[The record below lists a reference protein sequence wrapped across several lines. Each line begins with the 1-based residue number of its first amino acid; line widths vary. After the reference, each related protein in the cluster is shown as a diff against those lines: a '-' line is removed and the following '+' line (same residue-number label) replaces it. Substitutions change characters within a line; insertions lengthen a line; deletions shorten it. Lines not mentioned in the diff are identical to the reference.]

1 MFLLMLTKWGS
12 KRRRTMATVLLG
24 AGALLATTG
33 PVAAAEPD
41 SAGRDVYV
49 SPTGSDRAP
58 GTAHQPVRT
67 LDKARD
73 LVRQRAPHLTRD
85 LTVHLAPGVFRLS
98 QPLLFDARDSGDNGH
113 RVIWQGSGDTEL
125 NGGVRV
131 TGWRPVPGR
140 PGLFAAAAP
149 AGQDNTRQLYVD
161 GVREQRAR
169 GPLPVTVKATGTGYT
184 ASADTL
190 AHWRNPKDIE
200 FVYTAGEALWN
211 IQRDGLG
218 QWTEPRCPL
227 AAAQG
232 TTITMAQPCW
242 DNSTKR
248 VLFPDIPGRS
258 VNMVGPADLTNG
270 RHPTYAENAFEL
282 LDTPGEWYLD
292 RSAHLVYYL
301 PKPGEDLR
309 RADVEVPVLEKLVDA
324 RGTADAPIHDVAFRG
339 LRYSYATWLRPSSPE
354 GFSEIQAGYTNTG
367 PDGWAVQGL
376 CQFVP
381 GGTCPYA
388 SWTREPAN
396 VSVSHGLRVEF
407 GDSVFAHLGGAGL
420 DLVDGTKES
429 QVRGDVFTDISGN
442 GVQIGGVDKPA
453 TDTDADVVRDVAVTD
468 NHLYGLPREFHGGV
482 PIVNGYTVRNTISH
496 NQIDHVGYSAISV
509 GWGGWPDKIQRPAT
523 PNLSHDNAVSDNLI
537 SDYMLMLD
545 DGGGIYTQGIT
556 GTSLD
561 DGEKVT
567 GNVVHD
573 QWGLGKGIYTDN
585 GNTYETIRGNVLYR
599 TAYFNVGTVHVDY
612 RDGLGNNDPTLTED
626 NYWEQGDRD
635 KVDKGAITRGN
646 KLLAHPSDA
655 PAAIVANAGLEPAYR
670 GLLTRRVGGGAPAEA
685 PSRVGTFAVSGK
697 LYATWNPTYAFNN
710 APVTE
715 YVLTAT
721 GDGRTKSA
729 TVSAAEFAKRAYAEV
744 PGLTDGTAYT
754 VTVAARNAYGTSEP
768 SLASA
773 PVTPGPTPGV
783 GPGVPTSA
791 RALPSATAASI
802 RWNPPAVT
810 GDTPVLAYTITVS
823 DGRTITVEGRDAL
836 VTQPTVKGMTRVVD
850 DLKPAT
856 TYTFTVAA
864 VTATGTG
871 PAATFT
877 ATTGE

>member
-1 MFLLMLTKWGS
+1 MLTKWGS
-12 KRRRTMATVLLG
+12 KRRRSVATVLLG
-24 AGALLATTG
+24 AGALLAATG
-33 PVAAAEPD
+33 PVAAADPG
-41 SAGRDVYV
+41 SASRDVYV
-49 SPTGSDRAP
+49 SPAGSDRAP
-58 GTAHQPVRT
+58 GTARQPVRT

-85 LTVHLAPGVFRLS
+85 LTVHLASGVFRLAR
-98 QPLLFDARDSGDNGH
+98 PLRLDARDSGGNGH
-113 RVIWQGSGDTEL
+113 RVIWQGGGDTEL

-140 PGLFAAAAP
+140 PGLFAAGAP
-149 AGQDNTRQLYVD
+149 AGLNDTRQLYVD

-270 RHPTYAENAFEL
+270 RHPSYAENAFEL
-282 LDTPGEWYLD
+282 LDDPGEWYLD
-292 RSAHLVYYL
+292 RPAHLVYYR
-301 PKPGEDLR
+301 PATGQDLR
-309 RADVEVPVLEKLVDA
+309 RADVEMPVLEQLVDA
-324 RGTADAPIHDVAFRG
+324 RGTAEAPIHDIAFRG

-354 GFSEIQAGYTNTG
+354 GFSEIQAGYTITG
-367 PDGWAVQGL
+367 SDGWAVQGL

-388 SWTREPAN
+388 SWTREPGN
-396 VSVSHGLRVEF
+396 VSVSHGRRVEF
-407 GDSVFAHLGGAGL
+407 ADSVFAHLGGAGL

-429 QVRGDVFTDISGN
+429 QVRDDVFTDISGN
-442 GVQIGGVDKPA
+442 GVQVGGVDKPV
-453 TDTDADVVRDVAVTD
+453 TDTDADVVRDVALTD

-482 PIVNGYTVRNTISH
+482 PIVNGYTVRNTIAH
-496 NQIDHVGYSAISV
+496 NQIDHVGYSAVSV
-509 GWGGWPDKIQRPAT
+509 GWGGWPDKIKSPAT

-537 SDYMLMLD
+537 FDYMLMLD

-556 GTSLD
+556 GSSLD

-573 QWGLGKGIYTDN
+573 QWGLGKGVYTDN
-585 GNTYETIRGNVLYR
+585 GNTYETVRGNVLYR
-599 TAYFNVGTVHVDY
+599 MAYANVGTVHVDY

-635 KVDKGAITRGN
+635 KVDKGAILRGN
-646 KLLAHPSDA
+646 KLLGSPADA
-655 PAAIVANAGLEPAYR
+655 PAAVVANAGLEPAYR
-670 GLLTRRVGGGAPAEA
+670 GLLTRRVGGAAPPEA

-710 APVTE
+710 APVTD
-715 YVLTAT
+715 YVVTAT
-721 GDGRTKSA
+721 GGGRAKSA
-729 TVSAAEFAKRAYAEV
+729 TVSAADFAKRAYAEV

-754 VTVAARNAYGTSEP
+754 VTVSARNAYGTSAP
-768 SLASA
+768 SLAAA
-773 PVTPGPTPGV
+773 PVTPGPKPAV
-783 GPGVPTSA
+783 PPGVPTSA
-791 RALPSATAASI
+791 KALPSATAASI

-810 GDTPVLAYTITVS
+810 GDTPVLGYVITVS

-836 VTQPTVKGMTRVVD
+836 VTQPTIKGMTRVVD

-856 TYTFTVAA
+856 AYTFTVAA

-871 PAATFT
+871 PAASFT
-877 ATTGE
+877 ATTAA

>member
-1 MFLLMLTKWGS
+1 MLTKHGS
-12 KRRRTMATVLLG
+12 KRRRTVVTVLLG
-24 AGALLATTG
+24 AGALLAATG
-33 PVAAAEPD
+33 PAAAAEPD
-41 SAGRDVYV
+41 SADRDVYV
-49 SPTGSDRAP
+49 SPTGSDHAP
-58 GTAHQPVRT
+58 GTAHRPVRT
-67 LDKARD
+67 LGKARD

-85 LTVHLAPGVFRLS
+85 LTVHLAPGVFRLTE
-98 QPLLFDARDSGDNGH
+98 PLRLDARDSGGNGH
-113 RVIWQGSGDTEL
+113 RVIWQGSGSGDTEL

-149 AGQDNTRQLYVD
+149 RGLDNTRQLYVD

-169 GPLPVTVKATGTGYT
+169 GPLPVTVKATATGYT

-190 AHWRNPKDIE
+190 AHWRNPQDIE

-227 AAAQG
+227 AAAEG

-292 RSAHLVYYL
+292 RSAHVVYYL
-301 PKPGEDLR
+301 PKPGQDLR

-324 RGTADAPIHDVAFRG
+324 RGIHDVAFRG
-339 LRYSYATWLRPSSPE
+339 LRYSYATWLTPSSPE
-354 GFSEIQAGYTNTG
+354 GFSEIQAGYTITG
-367 PDGWAVQGL
+367 ANGWATQGL

-396 VSVSHGLRVEF
+396 VSVSHGQRVEF
-407 GDSVFAHLGGAGL
+407 SDSVFAHLGGAGL
-420 DLVDGTKES
+420 DLIDGTKES
-429 QVRGDVFTDISGN
+429 QVRGDIFTDISGN
-442 GVQIGGVDKPA
+442 GVQLGGVDKPT
-453 TDTDADVVRDVAVTD
+453 TDTDADVVRDIAVTD

-482 PIVNGYTVRNTISH
+482 PIVNGYTVRNTLSH

-509 GWGGWPDKIQRPAT
+509 GWGGWPDKIKQPAT
-523 PNLSHDNAVSDNLI
+523 PNLSHDNTVSDNLI
-537 SDYMLMLD
+537 FDYMLMLD

-567 GNVVHD
+567 GNVIHG
-573 QWGLGKGIYTDN
+573 QWGLGKGVYTDN
-585 GNTYETIRGNVLYR
+585 GNTYETIRGNVLYDM
-599 TAYFNVGTVHVDY
+599 AYANVGTVHVDY
-612 RDGLGNNDPTLTED
+612 RDGLGNNDPTLTEG

-646 KLLAHPSDA
+646 KLLASPSDA

-670 GLLTRRVGGGAPAEA
+670 GLLTRRVGGPAPAEA
-685 PSRVGTFAVSGK
+685 PSRVGTFAVAGK

-710 APVTE
+710 SPVTT
-715 YVLTAT
+715 YVVTAT
-721 GDGRTKSA
+721 GGGRTFSA
-729 TVSAAEFAKRAYAEV
+729 TISAADFAKRAYAEV
-744 PGLTDGTAYT
+744 PGLTDGTPYT

-768 SLASA
+768 SLPAA
-773 PVTPGPTPGV
+773 PVTPGPKPGAL
-783 GPGVPTSA
+783 PGAPTSA
-791 RALPSATAASI
+791 RALPSTTAASI
-802 RWNPPAVT
+802 RWNPPAAT
-810 GDTPVLAYTITVS
+810 GDTPVLGYTITVS
-823 DGRTITVEGRDAL
+823 DGRTIRVEGRDAL
-836 VTQPTVKGMTRVVD
+836 VTQPTIKGMTRVVNN
-850 DLKPAT
+850 LNPAT
-856 TYTFTVAA
+856 TYTFTVSA

-877 ATTGE
+877 TTTAAA

>member
-1 MFLLMLTKWGS
+1 MLTKWGS
-12 KRRRTMATVLLG
+12 KRRAAAVLL
-24 AGALLATTG
+24 AVGALLATTG
-33 PVAAAEPD
+33 SVASADPDAA
-41 SAGRDVYV
+41 SRDVYV
-49 SPTGSDRAP
+49 SPGGSDHAP
-58 GTAHQPVRT
+58 GTARQPVRT

-85 LTVHLAPGVFRLS
+85 LTVHLAAGVFRLG
-98 QPLLFDARDSGDNGH
+98 QPLRLDARDSGGNGH

-131 TGWRPVPGR
+131 TGWRPVAGR

-149 AGQDNTRQLYVD
+149 AGLDNTRQLYVD

-169 GPLPVTVKATGTGYT
+169 GPLPVTVKATATGYT

-190 AHWRNPKDIE
+190 AHWRNPRDIE

-227 AAAQG
+227 AAAEG

-270 RHPTYAENAFEL
+270 RHPTYAESAFEL

-292 RSAHLVYYL
+292 RAAHVVYYL
-301 PKPGEDLR
+301 PEPGQDLR

-324 RGTADAPIHDVAFRG
+324 RGIHDVAFRG
-339 LRYSYATWLRPSSPE
+339 LRYSYATWLTPSSPE
-354 GFSEIQAGYTNTG
+354 GFSEIQAGYTITG
-367 PDGWAVQGL
+367 ANGWATQGL

-396 VSVSHGLRVEF
+396 VSVSHGQRVEF
-407 GDSVFAHLGGAGL
+407 SDSVFAHLGGAGL

-442 GVQIGGVDKPA
+442 GVQVGGVDKPT

-482 PIVNGYTVRNTISH
+482 AIVNGYTVRNTISH

-509 GWGGWPDKIQRPAT
+509 GWGGWPDKIQKPAT

-545 DGGGIYTQGIT
+545 DGGGVYTQGIT
-556 GTSLD
+556 GSSLD

-567 GNVVHD
+567 GNVIHD
-573 QWGLGKGIYTDN
+573 QWGLGKGVYTDN

-599 TAYFNVGTVHVDY
+599 MAYANVGTVHVDY

-646 KLLAHPSDA
+646 KLLGDPADA
-655 PAAIVANAGLEPAYR
+655 PASIVANAGLEPAYR
-670 GLLTRRVGGGAPAEA
+670 GLLTRQVGGRAPAEA
-685 PSRVGTFAVSGK
+685 PSRVGTFAVSGE
-697 LYATWNPTYAFNN
+697 LYATWNPTFAFNN

-715 YVLTAT
+715 YVVTAT
-721 GDGRTKSA
+721 GGGETKSA
-729 TVSAAEFAKRAYAEV
+729 TISAADFAKRAYAEL

-754 VTVAARNAYGTSEP
+754 VTVASRNAYGTSEP
-768 SLASA
+768 SLAAA
-773 PVTPGPTPGV
+773 PVTPGPTPGAL
-783 GPGVPTSA
+783 PGVPTSA

-802 RWNPPAVT
+802 RWNPPAAT
-810 GDTPVLAYTITVS
+810 GDTPVLGYTITVS
-823 DGRTITVEGRDAL
+823 DGRTITVQGRDAL
-836 VTQPTVKGMTRVVD
+836 VTQPTIKGMTRVVN

-856 TYTFTVAA
+856 AYTFTVAA
-864 VTATGTG
+864 LTATGTG

-877 ATTGE
+877 ATTAAA

>member
-1 MFLLMLTKWGS
+1 MLTKWGS
-12 KRRRTMATVLLG
+12 KRRRTAAVVVLG

-33 PVAAAEPD
+33 PVAAAEPAAA
-41 SAGRDVYV
+41 SRDVYV
-49 SPTGSDRAP
+49 SPTGSDHAP

-73 LVRQRAPHLTRD
+73 LVRQRAPRLTRD
-85 LTVHLAPGVFRLS
+85 LTVHLAPGVFRLT
-98 QPLLFDARDSGDNGH
+98 QPLRLDARDSGGNGH

-125 NGGVRV
+125 NGGSRV
-131 TGWRPVPGR
+131 TGWRAVPGR
-140 PGLFAAAAP
+140 PGLFAAPAP
-149 AGQDNTRQLYVD
+149 AGLDNTRQLYVD

-227 AAAQG
+227 AAAEG

-292 RSAHLVYYL
+292 RSAHVVYYL
-301 PKPGEDLR
+301 PRPGQDLR
-309 RADVEVPVLEKLVDA
+309 RADVELPVLEKLVDA
-324 RGTADAPIHDVAFRG
+324 RGTAAAPIHDVAFRG
-339 LRYSYATWLRPSSPE
+339 VRFSYATWLTPSSPE
-354 GFSEIQAGYTNTG
+354 GFSEIQAGYTITG
-367 PDGWAVQGL
+367 ADGWATQGL

-396 VSVSHGLRVEF
+396 VSVSHGQRVEF
-407 GDSVFAHLGGAGL
+407 SDSVFAHLGGAGL

-429 QVRGDVFTDISGN
+429 VVRGDVFTDISGN
-442 GVQIGGVDKPA
+442 GVQVGGVDKPT
-453 TDTDADVVRDVAVTD
+453 TDTDADVVRDVVVTD

-482 PIVNGYTVRNTISH
+482 PIVNGYSVRNTLSH

-523 PNLSHDNAVSDNLI
+523 PNLSHDNTVSDNLI
-537 SDYMLMLD
+537 FDYMLMLD

-573 QWGLGKGIYTDN
+573 QWGLGKAVYTDN
-585 GNTYETIRGNVLYR
+585 GNTYETVRGNVLYR

-612 RDGLGNNDPTLTED
+612 RDGLGNNDPTLIED

-646 KLLAHPSDA
+646 KLLGRPSDA

-670 GLLTRRVGGGAPAEA
+670 GLLSRRVGAGAAAEA
-685 PSRVGTFAVSGK
+685 PSRVGTFAVAGK
-697 LYATWNPTYAFNN
+697 LYATWNPTFAFNN
-710 APVTE
+710 APVTD
-715 YVLTAT
+715 YIVTAT
-721 GDGRTKSA
+721 GGGRMKSA
-729 TVSAAEFAKRAYAEV
+729 TVSAADFAKRAYAEV
-744 PGLTDGTAYT
+744 TGLTDGTPYT

-768 SLASA
+768 SLPAA
-773 PVTPGPTPGV
+773 PVTPGPKPGEL
-783 GPGVPTSA
+783 PAAPTNA

-802 RWNPPAVT
+802 RWNPPAAT
-810 GDTPVLAYTITVS
+810 GDTPVLGYVITVS
-823 DGRTITVEGRDAL
+823 DGREVTVEGRDAL
-836 VTQPTVKGMTRVVD
+836 VTQPTIKGMTRVLD
-850 DLKPAT
+850 NLKPAT
-856 TYTFTVAA
+856 AYTFTVAA

-877 ATTGE
+877 ATTAAA

>member
-1 MFLLMLTKWGS
+1 MLTKWGS
-12 KRRRTMATVLLG
+12 KRRRTAVVVLLG

-33 PVAAAEPD
+33 SVAAADPD
-41 SAGRDVYV
+41 AASQDVYV
-49 SPTGSDRAP
+49 SPAGSDHAP
-58 GTAHQPVRT
+58 GTAHWPVRT

-73 LVRQRAPHLTRD
+73 LVRQRAPHLSRD
-85 LTVHLAPGVFRLS
+85 LTVHLAPGVFRLA
-98 QPLLFDARDSGDNGH
+98 QPLRLDARDSGGNGH

-125 NGGVRV
+125 NGGLRV

-140 PGLFAAAAP
+140 PGLFAAPAP
-149 AGQDNTRQLYVD
+149 AGLDNTRQLYVD

-169 GPLPVTVKATGTGYT
+169 GPLPVTVKATATGYT

-190 AHWRNPKDIE
+190 AHWRNPKDVE

-227 AAAQG
+227 AAAEG
-232 TTITMAQPCW
+232 ATITMAQPCW

-292 RSAHLVYYL
+292 RSAHVVYYL
-301 PKPGEDLR
+301 PKPGQDLR

-324 RGTADAPIHDVAFRG
+324 QGTAAAPIHDVAFRG
-339 LRYSYATWLRPSSPE
+339 LRFSYATWLTPSSPE
-354 GFSEIQAGYTNTG
+354 GFSEIQAGYTITG
-367 PDGWAVQGL
+367 ADGWAVQGL

-396 VSVSHGLRVEF
+396 VSVSHGRRVEF
-407 GDSVFAHLGGAGL
+407 SDSVFAHLGGAGL
-420 DLVDGTKES
+420 DLIDGTKES

-442 GVQIGGVDKPA
+442 GVQVGGVDKPV
-453 TDTDADVVRDVAVTD
+453 TDTDADVVRDVVVTD

-496 NQIDHVGYSAISV
+496 NQIDHVGYSAISL
-509 GWGGWPDKIQRPAT
+509 GWGGWPDKIKKPAT
-523 PNLSHDNAVSDNLI
+523 PNLSHDNVVSDNLI
-537 SDYMLMLD
+537 FDYMLMLD

-556 GTSLD
+556 GTSLE

-573 QWGLGKGIYTDN
+573 QWGLGKAVYTDN

-612 RDGLGNNDPTLTED
+612 RDDLGNNDPTLVED

-635 KVDKGAITRGN
+635 KTDKGAITRGN
-646 KLLAHPSDA
+646 KLLGRPSDA

-670 GLLTRRVGGGAPAEA
+670 GLLARRIGGCAPPEA
-685 PSRVGTFAVSGK
+685 PSRVGTFAVDGK
-697 LYATWNPTYAFNN
+697 LYATWNPTFAFNN
-710 APVTE
+710 APVTA
-715 YVLTAT
+715 YVVTATGGGRTLTAT
-721 GDGRTKSA
+721 I
-729 TVSAAEFAKRAYAEV
+729 SAADFAKRAYAEV
-744 PGLTDGTAYT
+744 SGLTNGTPYT

-768 SLASA
+768 SLPAA
-773 PVTPGPTPGV
+773 PVTPGPKPGAL
-783 GPGVPTSA
+783 PGAPTSA
-791 RALPSATAASI
+791 RALPSATAASS
-802 RWNPPAVT
+802 RWNPPAAT

-823 DGRTITVEGRDAL
+823 DGRTITVQGRDAL
-836 VTQPTVKGMTRVVD
+836 VSQPTIKGMTRVVD
-850 DLKPAT
+850 GLQPAT
-856 TYTFTVAA
+856 AYTFTVAA

-877 ATTGE
+877 ATTAATG

>member
-1 MFLLMLTKWGS
+1 MV
-12 KRRRTMATVLLG
+12 TVLLG
-24 AGALLATTG
+24 AGALLAATG
-33 PVAAAEPD
+33 PAAAADPD
-41 SAGRDVYV
+41 SADRDVYV
-49 SPTGSDRAP
+49 SPTGSDHAP
-58 GTAHQPVRT
+58 GTAYRPVRT
-67 LDKARD
+67 VGKARD

-85 LTVHLAPGVFRLS
+85 LTVHLAPGVFRLAE
-98 QPLLFDARDSGDNGH
+98 PLRLDTRDSGGNGH

-149 AGQDNTRQLYVD
+149 AGLDNSRQLYVD

-169 GPLPVTVKATGTGYT
+169 GPLPVTVKATATGYT

-227 AAAQG
+227 AAADG
-232 TTITMAQPCW
+232 TTVTMAQPCW

-292 RSAHLVYYL
+292 RAAHVVYYL
-301 PKPGEDLR
+301 PKPGQDLR

-324 RGTADAPIHDVAFRG
+324 RGIHDVAFRG
-339 LRYSYATWLRPSSPE
+339 LRYSYATWLTPSSPE
-354 GFSEIQAGYTNTG
+354 GFSEIQAGYTITG
-367 PDGWAVQGL
+367 ADGWATQGL

-396 VSVSHGLRVEF
+396 VAVSHGQRVEF
-407 GDSVFAHLGGAGL
+407 SDSVFAHLGGAGL
-420 DLVDGTKES
+420 DLIDGTKES
-429 QVRGDVFTDISGN
+429 QVRGDIFTDISGN
-442 GVQIGGVDKPA
+442 GVQLGGVDKPT
-453 TDTDADVVRDVAVTD
+453 TDTDADVVRDIAVTD

-482 PIVNGYTVRNTISH
+482 PIVNGYTVRNTLSH

-537 SDYMLMLD
+537 FDYMLMLD

-567 GNVVHD
+567 GNVIHD
-573 QWGLGKGIYTDN
+573 QWGLGKGVYTDN

-612 RDGLGNNDPTLTED
+612 RDGLGNNDPTLTEG

-646 KLLAHPSDA
+646 TILGTPSDA
-655 PAAIVANAGLEPAYR
+655 PPAIVANAGLEPAYR
-670 GLLTRRVGGGAPAEA
+670 GLLTRRVGGSAPAEA
-685 PSRVGTFAVSGK
+685 PSRVGTFAAVGK
-697 LYATWNPTYAFNN
+697 LYATWNPTFAFNN
-710 APVTE
+710 APVTD
-715 YVLTAT
+715 YVVTAA
-721 GDGRTKSA
+721 GGGRTFS
-729 TVSAAEFAKRAYAEV
+729 TSISAADFAKRAYAEV

-768 SLASA
+768 SLAAA
-773 PVTPGPTPGV
+773 PVTPGPKAGTP
-783 GPGVPTSA
+783 PGVPTSA

-802 RWNPPAVT
+802 RWNPPAAT
-810 GDTPVLAYTITVS
+810 GDTPVLGYTITVS

-836 VTQPTVKGMTRVVD
+836 VTQPTIKGMTRVVD
-850 DLKPAT
+850 NLKPAT
-856 TYTFTVAA
+856 AYTFTVAA

-877 ATTGE
+877 ATTSAA

>member
-1 MFLLMLTKWGS
+1 MLTKWGS
-12 KRRRTMATVLLG
+12 KRRAAAVLL
-24 AGALLATTG
+24 AVGALLATTG
-33 PVAAAEPD
+33 SVASADPDAA
-41 SAGRDVYV
+41 SRDVYV
-49 SPTGSDRAP
+49 SLGGSDHAP
-58 GTAHQPVRT
+58 GTARQPVRT

-85 LTVHLAPGVFRLS
+85 LTVHLAAGVFRLG
-98 QPLLFDARDSGDNGH
+98 QPLRLDARDSGGNGH

-131 TGWRPVPGR
+131 TGWRPVAGR

-149 AGQDNTRQLYVD
+149 AGLDNTRQLYVD

-169 GPLPVTVKATGTGYT
+169 GPVPVTVKATATGYT

-190 AHWRNPKDIE
+190 AHWRNPRDIE

-227 AAAQG
+227 AAAEG

-292 RSAHLVYYL
+292 RAAHVVYYL
-301 PKPGEDLR
+301 PEPGQDLR

-324 RGTADAPIHDVAFRG
+324 RGIHDVAFRG
-339 LRYSYATWLRPSSPE
+339 LRYSYATWLTPSSPE
-354 GFSEIQAGYTNTG
+354 GFSEIQAGYTITG
-367 PDGWAVQGL
+367 ANGWATQGL

-396 VSVSHGLRVEF
+396 VSVSHGQRVEF
-407 GDSVFAHLGGAGL
+407 SDSVFAHLGGAGL

-442 GVQIGGVDKPA
+442 GVQVGGVDKPT

-482 PIVNGYTVRNTISH
+482 AIVNGYTVRNTISH

-509 GWGGWPDKIQRPAT
+509 GWGGWPDKIQKPAT

-545 DGGGIYTQGIT
+545 DGGGVYTQGIT
-556 GTSLD
+556 GSSLD

-567 GNVVHD
+567 GNVIHD
-573 QWGLGKGIYTDN
+573 QWGLGKGVYTDN

-599 TAYFNVGTVHVDY
+599 MAYANVGTVHVDY

-646 KLLAHPSDA
+646 KLLGDPADA
-655 PAAIVANAGLEPAYR
+655 PASIVANAGLEPAYR
-670 GLLTRRVGGGAPAEA
+670 GLLTRQVGGRAPAEA

-697 LYATWNPTYAFNN
+697 LYATWNPTFAFNN
-710 APVTE
+710 APVTD
-715 YVLTAT
+715 YVVTAT
-721 GDGRTKSA
+721 GGGETKSA
-729 TVSAAEFAKRAYAEV
+729 TISAADFAKRAYAEL

-754 VTVAARNAYGTSEP
+754 VTVASRNAYGTSEP
-768 SLASA
+768 SLAAA
-773 PVTPGPTPGV
+773 PVTPGPKPGAL
-783 GPGVPTSA
+783 PGVPTSA

-802 RWNPPAVT
+802 RWNPPAAT
-810 GDTPVLAYTITVS
+810 GDTPVLGYTITVS
-823 DGRTITVEGRDAL
+823 DGRTITVQGRDAL
-836 VTQPTVKGMTRVVD
+836 VTQPTIKGMTRVVN

-864 VTATGTG
+864 LTATGTG

-877 ATTGE
+877 ATTAAA